1 MSVFRR
7 RPISEYSSIGQRLG
21 QRILGP
27 GLTTFVQGQPQVQS
41 VMNAR
46 PLVGQVNHEVVSEY
60 EDAFAQL
67 TGLGFAT
74 SFASGR
80 MAFFALLKV
89 LNIGPG
95 DEVILPGSTCAVM
108 VNAVIRSGAI
118 PIFSDISEE
127 TFGSSP
133 RGITDRLTTR
143 TKMIVAQHSFGYPCQ
158 IDQISANAKKSGVF
172 LLEDCATT
180 LGSTVNGQTVGTF
193 GHAALFSTDHTKPL
207 NTHIGGF
214 IYTEDTDLHAQLQG
228 LAKVAD
234 ELAPSQQFA
243 MWNRLALESRHNTPP
258 EQKRLFLR
266 DLWALVLAPGKRVP
280 SPFLS
285 EDFGSGTDMPSYPYP
300 ARLPSFVAAVGL
312 GQVARWNELSTHR
325 TASLDA
331 MRRALAQTTVGKHF
345 PLVLGDP
352 GTHIVPLRLAW
363 SQPDGEAVRHQISS
377 FIATEGIWFRQPIV
391 ASPEPL
397 ENFGYKWGSCP
408 ESERLGPGMVNIPI
422 PDDPDAVQVLID
434 QILRRLDN

>member
-1 MSVFRR
+1 
-7 RPISEYSSIGQRLG
+7 
-21 QRILGP
+21 
-27 GLTTFVQGQPQVQS
+27 
-41 VMNAR
+41 MNAR

-80 MAFFALLKV
+80 MAFFALLK
-89 LNIGPG
+89 LLDIGPG

-118 PIFSDISEE
+118 PVFSDISEE

-133 RGITDRLTTR
+133 RELTDRLSTR

-158 IDQISANAKKSGVF
+158 IDEISVIAEASGVF

-193 GHAALFSTDHTKPL
+193 GDAALFSTDHTKPL

-214 IYTEDTDLHAQLQG
+214 LYTEDSDLHGQLQD
-228 LAKVAD
+228 LAKAAN
-234 ELAPSQQFA
+234 ELAPDLQHS
-243 MWNRLALESRHNTPP
+243 MWNRLALESRHSSAT

-266 DLWALVLAPGKRVP
+266 DLRTSVFAAGKRVP
-280 SPFLS
+280 PPFLS
-285 EDFGSGTDMPSYPYP
+285 EDFGSGSAMPSYPYP
-300 ARLPSFVAAVGL
+300 SRLPTFVAAIGL
-312 GQVARWNELSTHR
+312 GQVARWNELRTHR
-325 TASLDA
+325 AVSLSVMRQALSQTA
-331 MRRALAQTTVGKHF
+331 VGRHLPKV
-345 PLVLGDP
+345 LVDP
-352 GTHIVPLRLAW
+352 RMQVVPLRLAW
-363 SQPDGEAVRHQISS
+363 SQPNGDAVRRRLAS
-377 FIATEGIWFRQPIV
+377 FIATEGTWFMQPIV
-391 ASPEPL
+391 ATPEPP

-422 PDDPDAVQVLID
+422 PDDPDAVQILIERI
-434 QILRRLDN
+434 QRHLL